1 LPSFLTE
8 IIERTQIH
16 FLKKKKEKKKKKLK
30 QEKRVAKSHLEVA
43 SLKHL
48 ISLSVCFPGMD
59 YLKTFISIFPL
70 WKVFYFKFLFSV
82 GSHDQTRY
90 KIFDNTKY
98 QMRRCL
104 KFENGGSVNHAISE
118 VLAQSDAFELIGHKG
133 VSKLSY
139 FGVDNIN
146 MMRGTL
152 FD

>member
-1 LPSFLTE
+1 
-8 IIERTQIH
+8 
-16 FLKKKKEKKKKKLK
+16 
-30 QEKRVAKSHLEVA
+30 
-43 SLKHL
+43 
-48 ISLSVCFPGMD
+48 MD

-90 KIFDNTKY
+90 KNF
-98 QMRRCL
+98 
-104 KFENGGSVNHAISE
+104 
-118 VLAQSDAFELIGHKG
+118 AQSDAFELIGHKG